1 MILSLLSSQRFRDAI
16 AQCSLVAFVLFVCAA
31 LAFGDA
37 PPPNVNKPGVDTGVQ
52 VKISQNAVGIVPIGK
67 TVSVS
72 NSSTALLSANGARRG
87 FLIVNNGSTAVYV
100 TLGATAVSG
109 ASAATGG
116 GFYLAQG
123 GVFASSYFGIYT
135 GAIAAITASST
146 TVVHVSEW

>member
-1 MILSLLSSQRFRDAI
+1 MKILESQRFREAM
-16 AQCSLVAFVLFVCAA
+16 ARCSLIAFVVFVCAA

-37 PPPNVNKPGVDTGVQ
+37 PPPNVNKPGVDTGAQ
-52 VKISQNAVGIVPIGK
+52 VRISQNAVGSVPIGK
-67 TVSVS
+67 TVSIT

-109 ASAATGG
+109 ASAANGG

-135 GAIAAITASST
+135 GAISAITASST